1 MSPAVKIVLG
11 IQVTTMVAYGF
22 IQLTEGQAP
31 RLAAAQLLLAVVTW
45 LVYA

>member
-1 MSPAVKIVLG
+1 MLRTAIVCAQG
-11 IQVTTMVAYGF
+11 VTFVGLA
-22 IQLTEGQAP
+22 LVLAAERSW